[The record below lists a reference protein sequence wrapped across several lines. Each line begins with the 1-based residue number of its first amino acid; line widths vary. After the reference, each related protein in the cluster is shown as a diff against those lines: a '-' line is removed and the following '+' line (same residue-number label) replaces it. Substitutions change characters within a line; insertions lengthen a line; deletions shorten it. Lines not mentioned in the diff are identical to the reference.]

1 MLSEITPQA
10 CTSMRCAWSRPSQR
24 GTASLVADLDFGD
37 ASSKGYTVYN
47 GPVQPVD
54 GLLELLKD
62 SECGVGALDFMQ
74 QESERCQH
82 AIPLPSCNPVLT
94 DPLDKLAEIAAT
106 GDVTVLDLV
115 HSLQPTTEEVKLI
128 QEMSIGQR
136 NNPLWFDARQWR
148 ITSSNFGKVCNRQF
162 RQLYPPSL
170 VKSILGDYGT
180 PRTAAIQWGCDHE
193 AEAISSYT
201 LKTLNSVREC
211 GIFLST
217 SIPYLATTPDGI
229 VPLSGM
235 DFGLVEVKC
244 PFKHRKNKIV
254 DACSDASFCLQVT
267 DINNTVILKR
277 THDYYYQVTGQL
289 ALTGAQFCDFVVWT
303 EVDIFIERIH
313 FDSKLW
319 NEMKSKLAHFYHTC
333 LGLEILERLF
343 NM

>member
-1 MLSEITPQA
+1 MLGLGHHREEQHH
-10 CTSMRCAWSRPSQR
+10 W
-24 GTASLVADLDFGD
+24 LDFGN
-37 ASSKGYTVYN
+37 ASSKGYTAYD
-47 GPVQPVD
+47 GSIQPVD
-54 GLLELLKD
+54 GLLERLKG
-62 SECGVGALDFMQ
+62 SQCSVGALDFMQ

-94 DPLDKLAEIAAT
+94 DPLDKLTEIAAT
-106 GDVTVLDLV
+106 RDVTVLDLV
-115 HSLQPTTEEVKLI
+115 HALQPTTEEVKLI

-193 AEAISSYT
+193 AEAVSSYA

-229 VPLSGM
+229 IALSGT

-254 DACSDASFCLQVT
+254 DACSDASFCLT
-267 DINNTVILKR
+267 DINTVMLKR

-303 EVDIFIERIH
+303 EVDMFIERIH
-313 FDSKLW
+313 FDAKLW
-319 NEMKSKLAHFYHTC
+319 DDMKSKLAHFYHTC
-333 LGLEILERLF
+333 LGLEILERLY